1 METLDYHVIANKI
14 QAKYQRPCCMLT
26 KTIDKESGR
35 VSYQGSARGCDRVGV
50 TDFKSICA
58 GTGVCDYT
66 VGHKGAFGLSI
77 TTHIPEADEVD
88 EENLYQFITST
99 DKQLENMSSEP
110 VYYVDYVWDQD
121 AVPAAAILEIANMD
135 SYWGKSMEEPLVAVN
150 KIRVNKKNVKMM
162 ASNTLKITLPNG
174 ISMIKFRVPDE
185 EYDKL
190 YSENG
195 YVEIDVIAKPAKN
208 EWMGKVS
215 PQLLIE
221 AYQIT
226 GGCAYEF

>member
-1 METLDYHVIANKI
+1 
-14 QAKYQRPCCMLT
+14 
-26 KTIDKESGR
+26 
-35 VSYQGSARGCDRVGV
+35 
-50 TDFKSICA
+50 
-58 GTGVCDYT
+58 
-66 VGHKGAFGLSI
+66 
-77 TTHIPEADEVD
+77 
-88 EENLYQFITST
+88 
-99 DKQLENMSSEP
+99 MSSEP
-110 VYYVDYVWDQD
+110 VYYVDYVWSQD

-208 EWMGKVS
+208 EWMGKIS

-221 AYQIT
+221 SYQIT